1 MSAMFLDCFGD
12 HSIKGDVKPQ
22 VFYSGKACGFL
33 FLQVVKGSA
42 VDSPILPQEELHM
55 QNPVILSANSTKS
68 LAQNVVAE
76 ELVTTKELAQMLG
89 VDKRTIQN
97 VISDKGYEIHFAPFQ
112 TRGGVQQMACVTKAQ
127 ATAIKIELQN
137 HSKIAKN
144 GFDTLRVSNDLEM
157 MLVQKKLTEY
167 QNMRIRELTA
177 ERDAYKNCLDD
188 MTSAKGMYS
197 LKSVAK
203 ILEIKP
209 QAFNRELIRIGFCID
224 NAEHEIMQ
232 DKKDRGYG
240 TFVIPKNP
248 SPDGKYHASTKI
260 TGKGIV
266 WIAKQLKIE
275 PNAQLLEQLAEN
287 A

>member
-1 MSAMFLDCFGD
+1 MNGT
-12 HSIKGDVKPQ
+12 
-22 VFYSGKACGFL
+22 
-33 FLQVVKGSA
+33 
-42 VDSPILPQEELHM
+42 
-55 QNPVILSANSTKS
+55 NILSARNDVS

-76 ELVTTKELAQMLG
+76 ELVTTRELAQMLG

-112 TRGGVQQMACVTKAQ
+112 TRGGVQQMACVTKTQ

-144 GFDTLRVSNDLEM
+144 GFDTLTVSNDLEM

-188 MTSAKGMYS
+188 MTRAKGMYS

-203 ILEIKP
+203 ILDIKP

>member
-1 MSAMFLDCFGD
+1 M
-12 HSIKGDVKPQ
+12 HNSI
-22 VFYSGKACGFL
+22 S
-33 FLQVVKGSA
+33 
-42 VDSPILPQEELHM
+42 
-55 QNPVILSANSTKS
+55 LSANLAKS
-68 LAQNVVAE
+68 LAQNVVEE

-89 VDKRTIQN
+89 VDVKTIQRTSARLFDID
-97 VISDKGYEIHFAPFQ
+97 VVKSISN
-112 TRGGVQQMACVTKAQ
+112 GGRPSQAFTKSQ

-144 GFDTLRVSNDLEM
+144 GFDTLTVSNDLEM

-167 QNMRIRELTA
+167 QNMRIKELTA

-203 ILEIKP
+203 ILDIKP

-260 TGKGIV
+260 TGKGVV

>member
-1 MSAMFLDCFGD
+1 M
-12 HSIKGDVKPQ
+12 HNSI
-22 VFYSGKACGFL
+22 S
-33 FLQVVKGSA
+33 
-42 VDSPILPQEELHM
+42 
-55 QNPVILSANSTKS
+55 LSANLAKS
-68 LAQNVVAE
+68 LAQNVVEE

-89 VDKRTIQN
+89 VDVKTIQRTSARLFDID
-97 VISDKGYEIHFAPFQ
+97 VVKSISN
-112 TRGGVQQMACVTKAQ
+112 GGRPSQAFTKSQ

-144 GFDTLRVSNDLEM
+144 GFDTLTVSNDLEM

-167 QNMRIRELTA
+167 QNMRIKELTA

-203 ILEIKP
+203 ILDIKP
-209 QAFNRELIRIGFCID
+209 QAFNRALIRIGFCID

-260 TGKGIV
+260 TCKGVV